1 MEEIRSTL
9 SIWVKGF
16 KKVAIL
22 HDEVECESHS
32 LINVATPQ
40 QFRLDFVE
48 VAKVDGINTY
58 IAPIHLLTKA
68 NKM

>member
-22 HDEVECESHS
+22 HDEVEC
-32 LINVATPQ
+32 
-40 QFRLDFVE
+40 DFVE